1 MMEQGDKETG
11 RYRWLALSLSPYLP
25 FSLSVTRWVLVVVA
39 LIALAACGS
48 SGSSGYSQ
56 TASYSVRLG
65 IDGDGFDERT
75 ATIDVRDSANQ
86 PVDGAQVVV
95 APLMESMGMASP
107 EQVAQ
112 PLGSGRYQV
121 KGAFFSM
128 IGEWEFDVRIS
139 AGGKEEVARFKVP
152 VQE

>member
-1 MMEQGDKETG
+1 
-11 RYRWLALSLSPYLP
+11 LSPVFFLSLGFWAL
-25 FSLSVTRWVLVVVA
+25 RWA
-39 LIALAACGS
+39 LIVAALLTLAAC
-48 SGSSGYSQ
+48 GSSGYSQ
-56 TASYSVRLG
+56 TAQTASYSVQLG

-107 EQVAQ
+107 EQTAQ

-139 AGGKEEVARFKVP
+139 AGGKEEIARFKVP